1 MKRFVHFPFI
11 LLALAGLFLLVL
23 FLFVFIQVGII
34 SVAFHK
40 LGLTGPQVFFVLMGT
55 LFGSAV
61 NIPVYTTKRVARPNA
76 PPRTGLFRHYRHPLF
91 TQAPDRTANQI
102 VAVNIGGCV
111 IPCLLSLY
119 LIGRIGPSPGLA
131 LAVFVVG
138 AVCFKLARPVPGLGI
153 GIPVLIPPLVT
164 VLAAIFLAPAGQ
176 NPQVAYIAGSLGTLL
191 GADVFHLVNPKSKAL
206 LDAPVLSVGGA
217 GTFDGIF
224 LTGILAVLLT

>member
-1 MKRFVHFPFI
+1 MKPFVYFPFI
-11 LLALAGLFLLVL
+11 LLALAGLFLLLL
-23 FLFVFIQVGII
+23 FLFIFIQIGII

-40 LGLTGPQVFFVLMGT
+40 LGLTGPQVFFVLLGT
-55 LFGSAV
+55 LLGSAV
-61 NIPVYTTKRVARPNA
+61 NIPIYNTRRAARPNIF
-76 PPRTGLFRHYRHPLF
+76 PQSGLFRHYRNPLF
-91 TQAPDRTANQI
+91 PQGPGRATNQI

-111 IPCLLSLY
+111 IPCLLSAY
-119 LIGRIGPSPGLA
+119 LLGRIGPSPGLV
-131 LAVFVVG
+131 LAVLAVG

-164 VLAAIFLAPAGQ
+164 VLSAIFLAPAGQ
-176 NPQVAYIAGSLGTLL
+176 SPQVAYIAGSLGTLI
-191 GADVFHLVNPKSKAL
+191 GADVLHLANPKSKAL

>member
-1 MKRFVHFPFI
+1 MKRFVYFPFI
-11 LLALAGLFLLVL
+11 LFALLGLFFLVL
-23 FLFVFIQVGII
+23 FLFAFIQIGII

-40 LGLTGPQVFFVLMGT
+40 LGLTGPQVFFVLLGT
-55 LFGSAV
+55 LIGSAV
-61 NIPVYTTKRVARPNA
+61 NIPIYRTKRTARKNVLPQIKF
-76 PPRTGLFRHYRHPLF
+76 FRHYRHPLF
-91 TQAPDRTANQI
+91 APGPDQTTHQI

-119 LIGRIGPSPGLA
+119 LIGRIGPSPGLS
-131 LAVFVVG
+131 LAVLVVG

-164 VLAAIFLAPAGQ
+164 VLATIFLAPDGQ

-191 GADVFHLVNPKSKAL
+191 GADVLHLVNPKSKAL